1 MTLAERAL
9 TAYDAKV
16 RQEEVEKA
24 LAIQAKRTEK
34 VRVLIGALSTVLGI
48 TLDTLDYTDTL
59 EWHAGRDEEGWCTV
73 QIDGLY
79 FAYDTAVHCGSL
91 QLMIPFGSGWQS
103 FIFKSLE
110 ELGELLYIKPYA
122 LTAKRET
129 AELLPA

>member
-9 TAYDAKV
+9 AAYDAKA
-16 RQEEVEKA
+16 RQEEAEKA
-24 LAIQAKRTEK
+24 LAIQAKRYQK
-34 VRVLIGALSTVLGI
+34 SGLLIEALSTVLGI
-48 TLDTLDYTDTL
+48 TTSYTDTL

-73 QIDGLY
+73 QVDGLY
-79 FAYDTAVHCGSL
+79 FSYDNAL
-91 QLMIPFGSGWQS
+91 QLKIPFGSGWQS

-129 AELLPA
+129 EADLPA

>member
-9 TAYDAKV
+9 AAYDAKV
-16 RQEEVEKA
+16 RQEEAKKA
-24 LAIQAKRTEK
+24 LAIQAKRYQK
-34 VRVLIGALSTVLGI
+34 SGLLIEALGDILGI
-48 TLDTLDYTDTL
+48 APTYAEALTL
-59 EWHAGRDEEGWCTV
+59 EWHDGRDEEGWCTV
-73 QIDGLY
+73 NLDGLY

-129 AELLPA
+129 EADLPA

>member
-9 TAYDAKV
+9 AAYDAKA
-16 RQEEVEKA
+16 RQEEVEKNRA
-24 LAIQAKRTEK
+24 FHAKRTEK

-79 FAYDTAVHCGSL
+79 FAYDNSL
-91 QLMIPFGSGWQS
+91 QLCIPVGSGWQS
-103 FIFKSLE
+103 FTFRSLE

-129 AELLPA
+129 EEVLPA